1 MEESTKIIQERPWK
15 TSFGCQRR
23 PYTPPYAATLLTC
36 TALNGR
42 IHQDYSRKTMEDLLR
57 MSKEAI
63 HASICGDTPHM
74 MA

>member
-1 MEESTKIIQERPWK
+1 MIEKREMKGEKKGCRHHIATPTSTH
-15 TSFGCQRR
+15 
-23 PYTPPYAATLLTC
+23 

-63 HASICGDTPHM
+63 HAFICGDTPHM
-74 MA
+74 YSSK